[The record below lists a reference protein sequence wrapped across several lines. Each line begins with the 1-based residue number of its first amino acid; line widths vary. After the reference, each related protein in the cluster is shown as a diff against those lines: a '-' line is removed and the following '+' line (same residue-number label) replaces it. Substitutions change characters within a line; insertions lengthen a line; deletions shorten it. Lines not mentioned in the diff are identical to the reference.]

1 MMLRLTRS
9 ALLGLVCA
17 TTSLAAAP
25 PSGVV
30 SAPRS
35 DSSSAFVSAWSGV
48 RSGGNCRSEEGRSNC
63 TPVRAAG
70 PIRPFSSARRPAR
83 SSSSSSRARSSRP
96 SRGGALRMGRDFY
109 EVLGVD
115 RGADKSQLKS
125 AFRKLARE
133 YHPDVNDS
141 PGASEKFNEIST
153 AYSVLNDDEQRQ
165 RYDQFG
171 EAGIGRGGG
180 GGGAGF
186 DQVDLSDI
194 FDSFFGGGGMGGGG
208 RQQQRRQGPVRGD
221 DLRVDLDLD
230 FKSACFGVEEKVRIR
245 HLETCNTC
253 SGSGVKPGA
262 KVSTCGQCGG
272 SGVVIQATRTPL
284 GAFQTQT
291 TCPTCRGTGEIVEE
305 YCGSCSGQGVVE
317 KTKQV
322 KVKVPAGVDDG
333 NKLRVKG
340 EGDAGAKGGPV
351 GDLYVFLNV
360 KSDPKFKRTGKD
372 IYSEQKISYLDAILG
387 NDNVNVEVV
396 DGNVEIKVPAG
407 CQPDTVLRI
416 RGKGSPQLNNASVRG
431 DHYVTMKVA
440 IPKDVSADERKLLE
454 ELQTKGGGKVKDSK
468 KKSKGN
474 KGFGGIFS

>member
-1 MMLRLTRS
+1 
-9 ALLGLVCA
+9 
-17 TTSLAAAP
+17 
-25 PSGVV
+25 
-30 SAPRS
+30 
-35 DSSSAFVSAWSGV
+35 
-48 RSGGNCRSEEGRSNC
+48 
-63 TPVRAAG
+63 
-70 PIRPFSSARRPAR
+70 
-83 SSSSSSRARSSRP
+83 
-96 SRGGALRMGRDFY
+96 
-109 EVLGVD
+109 
-115 RGADKSQLKS
+115 
-125 AFRKLARE
+125 
-133 YHPDVNDS
+133 
-141 PGASEKFNEIST
+141 
-153 AYSVLNDDEQRQ
+153 
-165 RYDQFG
+165 
-171 EAGIGRGGG
+171 
-180 GGGAGF
+180 
-186 DQVDLSDI
+186 
-194 FDSFFGGGGMGGGG
+194 
-208 RQQQRRQGPVRGD
+208 GD

-440 IPKDVSADERKLLE
+440 IPRDVSGEERKLLE
-454 ELQTKGGGKVKDSK
+454 DLQTKAGGKVKDSK

>member
-1 MMLRLTRS
+1 
-9 ALLGLVCA
+9 
-17 TTSLAAAP
+17 
-25 PSGVV
+25 
-30 SAPRS
+30 
-35 DSSSAFVSAWSGV
+35 
-48 RSGGNCRSEEGRSNC
+48 
-63 TPVRAAG
+63 
-70 PIRPFSSARRPAR
+70 
-83 SSSSSSRARSSRP
+83 
-96 SRGGALRMGRDFY
+96 MGRDFY

-115 RGADKSQLKS
+115 RNADKAELKS

-141 PGASEKFNEIST
+141 PGAEEKFNEISN
-153 AYSVLNDDEQRQ
+153 AYTVLNDDEQRQ

-171 EAGIGRGGG
+171 EAGIGRGAG

-194 FDSFFGGGGMGGGG
+194 FDSFFGGGGMGGGGG

-245 HLETCNTC
+245 HLESCNTC
-253 SGSGVKPGA
+253 GGSGVKPGA
-262 KVSTCGQCGG
+262 KSHTCGQCGG

-291 TCPTCRGTGEIVEE
+291 TCPTCRGSGVVVEE
-305 YCGSCSGQGVVE
+305 YCGTCSGQGLVE

-360 KSDPKFKRTGKD
+360 KSDPKFKRQGKD

-387 NDNVNVEVV
+387 NDNVKVEVV
-396 DGNVEIKVPAG
+396 DGSVEIKVPQG
-407 CQPDTVLRI
+407 CQPETVLRI
-416 RGKGSPQLNNASVRG
+416 RSKGAPQLNNASVRG

-454 ELQTKGGGKVKDSK
+454 ELQQKSGGKIKAKGGGKKGDKDK
-468 KKSKGN
+468 KGN